1 MGNPHDGRDEEQH
14 AVILEHVD
22 SNACGPFLH
31 QRVSPLVEL
40 LELGAGALAETREIR
55 VDHRARVGKGLAAG
69 AVGVYGL
76 NRHLGLGHVAFLQPR
91 QNTALVALASILA
104 LSGACSPHSTRTDG
118 KEDLDVQPLLRA
130 REIGDGPT
138 PLPDRADA
146 LALAESVEARALREG
161 TGARAVELHLA
172 AARLIERV
180 WRVEGHDRDATEAL
194 DIYRAA
200 AGAAAAARGA
210 AVPGGCAAALSAARL
225 AGDFAHDAAT
235 TYAEVYRALRRFA
248 SSVEGDAGAP
258 IACRH
263 ELEAT
268 LSLLVAFRPPQ
279 RVLEA
284 IDEGLAGEGDVAPA
298 TSSLDGGPV
307 TTPIRPPQITRIES
321 WPGRDAARVVVVLD
335 RPAAY
340 RIGDEVVAGA
350 TAPRTFLD
358 LDGVDLGAAQRD
370 VPAAGVVSRVRAE
383 ATSTG
388 SRVTLDLEGRPWRRV
403 FYMHEPYRIVVDVAR
418 HPPGAKDHGLRTVS
432 RVVLDPG
439 HGGRDNGAVGPGGVR
454 EKDVTLD
461 VAHRLAPVLAAQGL
475 QVVLTRDDD
484 SYVSLE
490 ERTARANGFNADLF
504 VSIHCN
510 ASESKG
516 RRGIETYVLDTT
528 RDEIAGRVAARE
540 NATTQ
545 PVSSEL
551 ASILGGMRMADE
563 AQRSTRLA
571 ELLQRA
577 ATTAVQSR
585 FGDVVDG
592 GVHTAGFYVLV
603 GARMP
608 SVLFE
613 TSYLSNAIEEQRLA
627 SDAYRQLLA
636 DAIANA
642 VKAYRQGR

>member
-1 MGNPHDGRDEEQH
+1 M
-14 AVILEHVD
+14 
-22 SNACGPFLH
+22 
-31 QRVSPLVEL
+31 
-40 LELGAGALAETREIR
+40 
-55 VDHRARVGKGLAAG
+55 
-69 AVGVYGL
+69 
-76 NRHLGLGHVAFLQPR
+76 AFLQQR
-91 QNTALVALASILA
+91 QNNAVIALASILTLIA
-104 LSGACSPHSTRTDG
+104 GCGAQSVPTDG
-118 KEDLDVQPLLRA
+118 GGLAADSQPVLRA
-130 REIGDGPT
+130 RELGAGPNA
-138 PLPDRADA
+138 LPDRADA
-146 LALAESVEARALREG
+146 LALAESVEAQAVREG
-161 TGARAVELHLA
+161 AGARAVELHLA
-172 AARLIERV
+172 AAHLLERV
-180 WRVEGHDRDATEAL
+180 WHVEGRDRDATEAI

-200 AGAAAAARGA
+200 ARDVAVPGACNAALAAAR
-210 AVPGGCAAALSAARL
+210 LM
-225 AGDFAHDAAT
+225 GDVAHDAAT
-235 TYAEVYRALRRFA
+235 TYAETYRAQRRFA

-258 IACRH
+258 TSCRRD
-263 ELEAT
+263 LEAS
-268 LSLLVAFRPPQ
+268 LALLVAFRPPQ

-284 IDEGLAGEGDVAPA
+284 IDEGLAGEGAFAPA
-298 TSSLDGGPV
+298 LASLDAGV
-307 TTPIRPPQITRIES
+307 QTASIRPPQIVRIES

-340 RIGDEVVAGA
+340 RIGDEVAGA
-350 TAPRTFLD
+350 SGPRTFLD
-358 LDGVDLGAAQRD
+358 LDGVDLGATPRD
-370 VPAAGVVSRVRAE
+370 TPAGGVVGRIHAE

-388 SRVTLDLEGRPWRRV
+388 SRVTLELEGRPWRRV

-418 HPPGAKDHGLRTVS
+418 HPPGSQGRGARTVS

-439 HGGRDNGAVGPGGVR
+439 HGGKDTGAVGPGGVR

-461 VAHRLAPVLAAQGL
+461 VAHRVAPVLAAQGI

-484 SYVSLE
+484 SFVSLE

-571 ELLQRA
+571 QLLQRA
-577 ATTAVQSR
+577 ATTAVQTR

-613 TSYLSNAIEEQRLA
+613 TSYVSNATEEQRLA
-627 SDAYRQLLA
+627 SDGYRQLLS

-642 VKAYRQGR
+642 IKAYREGR